1 MGKKFKKLE
10 MRIDREYKKKGKS
23 NKRALYIAKAT
34 AGKIAREKHKRG
46 R

>member
-10 MRIDREYKKKGKS
+10 MHIDREYKKKGMS

-34 AGKIAREKHKRG
+34 AGQIARRKKK
-46 R
+46 